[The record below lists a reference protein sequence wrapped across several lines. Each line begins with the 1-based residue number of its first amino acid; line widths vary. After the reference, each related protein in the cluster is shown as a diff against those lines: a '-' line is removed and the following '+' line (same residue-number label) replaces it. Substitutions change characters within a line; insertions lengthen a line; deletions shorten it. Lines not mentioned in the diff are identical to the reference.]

1 MLQLRETLD
10 LIDKHYAAQYERNNY
25 FAAISKA
32 AFMSLVMDG
41 KEAGS
46 FTMN

>member
-10 LIDKHYAAQYERNNY
+10 LIKKHYATQYERSNY
-25 FAAISKA
+25 FATISKSV
-32 AFMSLVMDG
+32 FMNLVMDG